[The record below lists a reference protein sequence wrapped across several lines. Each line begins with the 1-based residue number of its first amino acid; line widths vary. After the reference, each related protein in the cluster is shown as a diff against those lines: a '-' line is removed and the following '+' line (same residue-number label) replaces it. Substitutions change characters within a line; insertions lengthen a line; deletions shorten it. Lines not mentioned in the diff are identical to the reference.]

1 MKKDGGLDCKVEQ
14 YGKNFS
20 GGQKQRIAIARALIK
35 KAPVIILDDSASAL
49 DLATDAKL
57 RKAIK
62 ELPDNPTVF
71 IVSQRVSAVMNS
83 DKILVLDDGELVG
96 VGTHEELQ
104 NTSDIYR
111 EICNSQFGGEE

>member
-1 MKKDGGLDCKVEQ
+1 MI
-14 YGKNFS
+14 KN
-20 GGQKQRIAIARALIK
+20 
-35 KAPVIILDDSASAL
+35 APIIILDDCASAL

-57 RKAIK
+57 RKVIK

-96 VGTHEELQ
+96 IGTHEELQ
-104 NTSDIYR
+104 KNSEIYK
-111 EICNSQFGGEE
+111 EICNSQFGGEEQ